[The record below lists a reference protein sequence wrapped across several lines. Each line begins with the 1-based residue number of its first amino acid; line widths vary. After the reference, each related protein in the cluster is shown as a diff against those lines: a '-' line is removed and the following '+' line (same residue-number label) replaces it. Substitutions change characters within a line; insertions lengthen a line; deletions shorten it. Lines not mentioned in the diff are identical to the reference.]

1 MTNKFPTSSN
11 KDRIWAGIIVYYPN
25 SKKLQNL
32 LRLLENQV
40 DKIIIF
46 NNGGFVIEEVLG
58 KAGKEKCEVIGSGV
72 NLGMGVAVNQIC
84 SMALV
89 DSVPYVITFDQ
100 DSTPSLSMVNE
111 LYEFNERVANQNAKV
126 AAVGPVFVDKRDGET
141 VFPIFQPG
149 NWWIKKVRPVIGNYD
164 AISTNLLITSGM
176 LLNIDAWKET
186 DGFREDYFIDHVDT
200 EWCIR
205 AVDQGFLL
213 FICPAIVMQHELSDE
228 SPKRIFGRLALK
240 YSPIRRYYVFRN
252 TTALILDRQ
261 VHRGLKL
268 YFLATM
274 VYRLF
279 LNVIIDDSKWKSFHA
294 MLTGVVHGLIGKM
307 GPR

>member
-1 MTNKFPTSSN
+1 MTKKFPTSSY

-25 SKKLQNL
+25 AKKLQNL

-58 KAGKEKCEVIGSGV
+58 KAGKEICEVIGTGE

-84 SMALV
+84 SRALGNN
-89 DSVPYVITFDQ
+89 VPYVITFDQ
-100 DSTPSLSMVNE
+100 DSTPSLSMVSE
-111 LYEFNERVANQNAKV
+111 LYEFNKRVVNQNPRV

-149 NWWIKKVRPVIGNYD
+149 SWWIKKVKPVIGSYD

-176 LLNIDAWKET
+176 LLNISAWKET
-186 DGFREDYFIDHVDT
+186 EGFREDYFIDHVDT

-205 AVDQGFLL
+205 AADQDFLL

-252 TTALILDRQ
+252 TTALILDKQ

-268 YFLATM
+268 YFLTTI

-279 LNVIIDDSKWKSFHA
+279 LNVIIDDSKWKSLYS
-294 MLTGVVHGLIGKM
+294 MLLGISDGMRGKM
-307 GPR
+307 GRK